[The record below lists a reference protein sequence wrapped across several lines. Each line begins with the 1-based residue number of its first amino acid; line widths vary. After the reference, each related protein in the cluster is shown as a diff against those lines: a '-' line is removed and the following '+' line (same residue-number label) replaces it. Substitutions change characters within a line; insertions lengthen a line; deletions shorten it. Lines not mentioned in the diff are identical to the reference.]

1 MIDKRLKAYRTYKR
15 FFRTLLIING
25 CWYMPPKSG
34 KLMYYWSNCVFLSI
48 IIYTIISLHMSYVVR
63 HNIKIMVKF
72 VRVALKDLAPLL
84 RYCAKFQN
92 NHNSLI
98 NYHRTLNDLF
108 EEELMQNEKV
118 QTIIFSSLR
127 TISTL
132 AYIYFVFLI
141 GIIVAYS
148 TSSYICIIQ
157 NLLYFHLPTN
167 YTLPLSR
174 GFGWFWTVPDNFLYH
189 IHMFYETGLITLSCT
204 IACGIDSAFGFY
216 VYQISS
222 TIRAMMFALTNPL
235 SIEKFSDL
243 LRTCAVKHQKLLQ
256 CRNTLEYVYGP
267 IVFWY
272 IVSNAVVL
280 CFLIYDFTSLS
291 VFNLE
296 NVSSSLSYAGI
307 KLLQT
312 FMYTWY
318 GTFLTNAGE
327 EFRKEIY
334 FSKWLNS
341 NLDCHVRTNVILM
354 MMQKPMTV
362 NAVFSPVNVTMFTN
376 VSIYY
381 NTVQ

>member
-25 CWYMPPKSG
+25 CWYMPTKSG
-34 KLMYYWSNCVFLSI
+34 KLMYYWSICVFLSI
-48 IIYTIISLHMSYVVR
+48 IIYTMISLHMSYVVR

-72 VRVALKDLAPLL
+72 VGVALTGFSAIIKVLSFKIN
-84 RYCAKFQN
+84 R
-92 NHNSLI
+92 NSLI

-148 TSSYICIIQ
+148 TSSYIYIIQ

-256 CRNTLEYVYGP
+256 CRNTLEHVYGP
-267 IVFWY
+267 IVFWH
-272 IVSNAVVL
+272 IVSNAVLL

-362 NAVFSPVNVTMFTN
+362 NAIFSPVNVTMFTN

>member
-25 CWYMPPKSG
+25 CWYMPTKSN
-34 KLMYYWSNCVFLSI
+34 KLMYYWSICVFLSM
-48 IIYTIISLHMSYVVR
+48 IIYTMISLHMSYVVR

-72 VRVALKDLAPLL
+72 VGVALSGFSAIIKVLSFKINRD
-84 RYCAKFQN
+84 
-92 NHNSLI
+92 SLI

-118 QTIIFSSLR
+118 QTVIFSSLR
-127 TISTL
+127 AISTL

-148 TSSYICIIQ
+148 RSSYIYIIQ

-189 IHMFYETGLITLSCT
+189 IHMFYETGLITLSCMM
-204 IACGIDSAFGFY
+204 ACGIDSAFGFY

-222 TIRAMMFALTNPL
+222 TIRAMMFAFTNPL
-235 SIEKFSDL
+235 STEKFSDL
-243 LRTCAVKHQKLLQ
+243 LRTCAIKHQKLLQ
-256 CRNTLEYVYGP
+256 CRNTLEHVYGP
-267 IVFWY
+267 IVFWH
-272 IVSNAVVL
+272 IVSNAVLL
-280 CFLIYDFTSLS
+280 CFLIYDFISLS

-296 NVSSSLSYAGI
+296 NVSSSLSYAGV

-341 NLDCHVRTNVILM
+341 NLNCHVRTNVILM
-354 MMQKPMTV
+354 MMQKPMTI
-362 NAVFSPVNVTMFTN
+362 NAVFSPINVTMFTN

>member
-25 CWYMPPKSG
+25 CWYMPTKSG
-34 KLMYYWSNCVFLSI
+34 KLMYYWSICVFLSM
-48 IIYTIISLHMSYVVR
+48 IIYTMISLHMSYVVR

-72 VRVALKDLAPLL
+72 VEVALSGFSAIIKVLSFKINRD
-84 RYCAKFQN
+84 
-92 NHNSLI
+92 SLI

-127 TISTL
+127 AISTL

-148 TSSYICIIQ
+148 RSSYIYMIQ

-189 IHMFYETGLITLSCT
+189 IHMFYETGLITLSCMM
-204 IACGIDSAFGFY
+204 ACGIDSAFGFY

-222 TIRAMMFALTNPL
+222 IRAMMFALTNPL
-235 SIEKFSDL
+235 STEKFSDL

-256 CRNTLEYVYGP
+256 CRNTLEHVYGP
-267 IVFWY
+267 IVFWH
-272 IVSNAVVL
+272 IVSNAVLL

-291 VFNLE
+291 EFTFYD
-296 NVSSSLSYAGI
+296 VSSSIVYAVV

-312 FMYTWY
+312 FIYSWY

>member
-1 MIDKRLKAYRTYKR
+1 MINKRLKAYRTYQR
-15 FFRTLLIING
+15 FLRSLLTITG
-25 CWYMPPKSG
+25 CWHMPTKFGKS
-34 KLMYYWSNCVFLSI
+34 MYYWSVCVLLLM
-48 IIYTIISLHMSYVVR
+48 IIYSMLSLRMIYIAR
-63 HNIKIMVKF
+63 HNMRIMMKYVNF
-72 VRVALKDLAPLL
+72 VISGLSTVLKMLSFKMN
-84 RYCAKFQN
+84 RN
-92 NHNSLI
+92 TLI

-108 EEELMQNEKV
+108 EEELIQNEKA

-127 TISTL
+127 AISTL
-132 AYIYFVFLI
+132 AYIYFVFLT
-141 GIIVAYS
+141 GILVAYS
-148 TSSYICIIQ
+148 KSSYIYVIQ

-174 GFGWFWTVPDNFLYH
+174 GFGWFWTIPDNFLYH
-189 IHMFYETGLITLSCT
+189 IHMLYETGLIALSCMM
-204 IACGIDSAFGFY
+204 ACGVDSAFGFY

-235 SIEKFSDL
+235 STEKFSDL

-256 CRNTLEYVYGP
+256 CRNTLEHLYGP
-267 IVFWY
+267 IIFWH
-272 IVSNAVVL
+272 IVSNAVLL

-291 VFNLE
+291 VINFE
-296 NVSSSLSYAGI
+296 TVSSSVSYAGV

-327 EFRKEIY
+327 EFRKAIY
-334 FSKWLNS
+334 FSRWLNS
-341 NLDCHVRTNVILM
+341 NLDCHVRTNIILM
-354 MMQKPMTV
+354 LMQKPMTI

-381 NTVQ
+381 NTIQ